1 MSNLKME
8 EKFTSESFKSQLN
21 KIYSLKENSMFS
33 VEEYTNKK
41 FQLIIDLINKG
52 ISQSLDDFL
61 SEILIL
67 KENNILNVEEIK
79 QIKNSLTS
87 NNIQKDDN
95 PNENISKSNTFYCG
109 DCKSEIELSSEE
121 IKNNKFICPNCSA
134 MNSIECENNDNNKEI
149 HTLLKKTNEKKENN
163 IIKSS
168 TVTKYKKNDN
178 RRNKIILIL
187 ILIAIAIASYIK
199 INDIVFS
206 KKASGKT
213 RSILEEKLREESK
226 DNIVLIDFENES
238 VVEGKEVTNFFKA
251 TVEFKKDGWT
261 MDDYFDRFYLEKDKP
276 QPRKDIMFG
285 LPIGYENSY
294 KKQSPIKPVFYK
306 KGNKIN
312 IVGSVTLIKS
322 DRSGILWEDQGVM
335 HTHEASKSDFVPF

>member
-1 MSNLKME
+1 MTEGSN
-8 EKFTSESFKSQLN
+8 EKYTSERFISELT
-21 KIYSLKENSMFS
+21 KIHSLKENELYSKD
-33 VEEYTNKK
+33 EYNEKK
-41 FQLIIDLINKG
+41 VAIIVDVINKG
-52 ISQSLDDFL
+52 ISQNLDDFL
-61 SEILIL
+61 TDILML
-67 KENNILNVEEIK
+67 KDKDILNIDEIK
-79 QIKNSLTS
+79 QIKASFSSKFENVTTVSPQEINYYCENCKIELELT
-87 NNIQKDDN
+87 
-95 PNENISKSNTFYCG
+95 PEEISKG
-109 DCKSEIELSSEE
+109 I
-121 IKNNKFICPNCSA
+121 FICPDCNA
-134 MNSIECENNDNNKEI
+134 MNFIDGKNETESKEI
-149 HTLLKKTNEKKENN
+149 YTLLKNKKENKQNN

-168 TVTKYKKNDN
+168 TVTEYKKRDN
-178 RRNKIILIL
+178 RRNKIILII
-187 ILIAIAIASYIK
+187 ILIAIAISSYVIIK
-199 INDIVFS
+199 NIMFS
-206 KKASGKT
+206 KNASEMT
-213 RSILEEKLREESK
+213 RSILVEKLREESK

-276 QPRKDIMFG
+276 QPRIDIMFG

-335 HTHEASKSDFVPF
+335 HTHEASKSDFVPS